1 MFGRT
6 VRPDVWPDFRAVA
19 QSIMRPDIGPAV
31 AVSRLGSRSGQ
42 GDKRDRMGQKGRA
55 WAWTLCLCRPRAHG
69 AECRDR
75 HTVPGTAGRGD
86 RNRPSGQTA
95 RTGNQERRSGET
107 TQGKWPGTDA
117 QTPWSEASGKRG
129 PDGLV
134 HVRPTSVCR
143 GACQFL
149 GAGLL
154 VCTRCMLVR
163 GASVS
168 SSAFLALFV
177 SFVSVFSSV
186 FQLSRVMISPP
197 MSRATMARMVRPHTT

>member
-6 VRPDVWPDFRAVA
+6 VRPDVWPDIRAAA
-19 QSIMRPDIGPAV
+19 QSIMRPGPTLGQLLQSVVWA
-31 AVSRLGSRSGQ
+31 AAQGRETRRTGWGRKDGPGHEPCARAGTGRRQLGTWFQGRLKAAS
-42 GDKRDRMGQKGRA
+42 
-55 WAWTLCLCRPRAHG
+55 
-69 AECRDR
+69 
-75 HTVPGTAGRGD
+75 
-86 RNRPSGQTA
+86 
-95 RTGNQERRSGET
+95 RTGNQKRQIRTGG
-107 TQGKWPGTDA
+107 QGKWPGTDA

-168 SSAFLALFV
+168 SSSFLALFV

-186 FQLSRVMISPP
+186 FQLSRAMISPP

>member
-1 MFGRT
+1 MFGLT

-19 QSIMRPDIGPAV
+19 QSIMRPGPT
-31 AVSRLGSRSGQ
+31 LGQLLQSVVWAAAPRQ
-42 GDKRDRMGQKGRA
+42 GDRKDRMGQKGRA
-55 WAWTLCLCRPRAHG
+55 WAWTLCQSRHRAHG

-86 RNRPSGQTA
+86 RNRPSGQTS
-95 RTGNQERRSGET
+95 RTGNNQERRSGET

-117 QTPWSEASGKRG
+117 QNPWSEASGKRG
-129 PDGLV
+129 LTVLSTSGSCLT
-134 HVRPTSVCR
+134 TSVCR

-163 GASVS
+163 GARADASN
-168 SSAFLALFV
+168 FLGY
-177 SFVSVFSSV
+177 
-186 FQLSRVMISPP
+186 
-197 MSRATMARMVRPHTT
+197 TTS

>member
-1 MFGRT
+1 MPGQTFGQIFGQSLSPSCGPT
-6 VRPDVWPDFRAVA
+6 LGQLLQSVVWAAA
-19 QSIMRPDIGPAV
+19 QGKGTRGTGWGRKDGPGHGPCAC
-31 AVSRLGSRSGQ
+31 ADPGHTGQ
-42 GDKRDRMGQKGRA
+42 RQAQG
-55 WAWTLCLCRPRAHG
+55 
-69 AECRDR
+69 
-75 HTVPGTAGRGD
+75 PGTAGRGD

-95 RTGNQERRSGET
+95 RTSNQERRSGET

-168 SSAFLALFV
+168 SSSFLALFV